1 MNVCENLIGNKSDS
15 GDTNITVREGSKKTD
30 GRKEGQMEGQK
41 EVRQEIRKDF

>member
-1 MNVCENLIGNKSDS
+1 MCENLFGNKSDS
-15 GDTNITVREGSKKTD
+15 GDRSITVREGSKKTD